1 MSAPTPP
8 PARAPLKERLR
19 VWWPPLLAFLAVLV
33 GVPLLVLAAAFAIAG
48 DDDLFALA
56 PTRSCLAEV
65 DGAQVSEREQ
75 EIGDVLAN
83 SATGGALRLRLTGP
97 GDNTVIISFGEDEQ
111 EAERRRRSY
120 LRFAGGTIPV
130 QDLLVQQQNAVLLW
144 ERPPSDEE
152 RELVDG
158 CLS

>member
-1 MSAPTPP
+1 
-8 PARAPLKERLR
+8 
-19 VWWPPLLAFLAVLV
+19 VWWPPIAAFVAVLV

-48 DDDLFALA
+48 DDDLYSLT

-65 DGAQVSEREQ
+65 DGVRITEREE

-83 SATGGALRLRLTGP
+83 SATGGALRLRLTGQ
-97 GDNTVIISFGEDEQ
+97 GDNTVIVSFGEDEQ

-144 ERPPSDEE
+144 ERPPSEEE